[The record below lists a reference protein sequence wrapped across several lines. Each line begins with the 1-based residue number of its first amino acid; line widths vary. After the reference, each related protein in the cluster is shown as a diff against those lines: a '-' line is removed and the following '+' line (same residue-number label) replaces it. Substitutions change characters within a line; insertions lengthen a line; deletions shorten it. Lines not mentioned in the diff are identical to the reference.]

1 MNGAGKTTIIKI
13 LSTILSLDE
22 GSIKVD
28 KLDLIKDEY
37 KVKQK
42 INLITSGDRGLY
54 WSLTARD
61 NLDYF
66 ASLYGIPNKER
77 KKVID
82 NLLNFVGLEERADEL
97 VEIYSKGMKQR
108 LQIARG
114 LINDPDY
121 ILLDEPTVGLDINIS
136 KIMRNKI
143 KELAYEKNK
152 GILLTTHYINEVE
165 ELCDYIYIIDNGY
178 NIYEGKVS
186 DIIDTIIKGNIKF
199 FIDVSEFNY
208 ELEKE
213 IERLYKEENLKIEHK
228 FENNTNTLIVYTK
241 ENLKIDLI
249 DHISKFTQILSF
261 YSSKPSLEEVI
272 LTLIR
277 RN

>member
-143 KELAYEKNK
+143 KELAYEKK
-152 GILLTTHYINEVE
+152 QRYFIN
-165 ELCDYIYIIDNGY
+165 N
-178 NIYEGKVS
+178 S
-186 DIIDTIIKGNIKF
+186 
-199 FIDVSEFNY
+199 
-208 ELEKE
+208 
-213 IERLYKEENLKIEHK
+213 LY
-228 FENNTNTLIVYTK
+228 
-241 ENLKIDLI
+241 
-249 DHISKFTQILSF
+249 
-261 YSSKPSLEEVI
+261 
-272 LTLIR
+272 
-277 RN
+277 